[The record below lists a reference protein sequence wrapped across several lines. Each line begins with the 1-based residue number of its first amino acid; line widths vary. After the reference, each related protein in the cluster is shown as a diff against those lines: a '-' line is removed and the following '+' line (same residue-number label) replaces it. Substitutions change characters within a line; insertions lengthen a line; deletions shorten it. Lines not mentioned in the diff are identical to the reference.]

1 MRCLWIFATG
11 MRLYITIQCC
21 FFPISCSSYHRM
33 DDGSMKCEY
42 VCVCLC
48 MYVSFCT
55 VILYLSM
62 FLSINKLCNWYG
74 VAIWMTNS
82 YNIWSINL
90 LIFSSNRQ
98 VGVQFADYVA
108 NEQYSEA
115 LSVAQTSL
123 QTLKQLQNQT
133 LYTAGVELIESEIQK
148 ALKIKQNG

>member
-1 MRCLWIFATG
+1 
-11 MRLYITIQCC
+11 
-21 FFPISCSSYHRM
+21 
-33 DDGSMKCEY
+33 
-42 VCVCLC
+42 
-48 MYVSFCT
+48 
-55 VILYLSM
+55 
-62 FLSINKLCNWYG
+62 
-74 VAIWMTNS
+74 MTNS

-98 VGVQFADYVA
+98 AGVQFADYVA